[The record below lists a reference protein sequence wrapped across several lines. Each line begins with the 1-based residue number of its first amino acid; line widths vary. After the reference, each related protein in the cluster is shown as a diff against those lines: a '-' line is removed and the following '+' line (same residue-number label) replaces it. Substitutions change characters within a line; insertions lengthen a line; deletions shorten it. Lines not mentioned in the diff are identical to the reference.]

1 MKLDTRSPIVKAI
14 YQRYED
20 NRRTDHRPHLGG
32 SQIGNSCAR
41 ALWYQF
47 RWASTEKHE
56 GRILRLFETG
66 EREEIRVIQNLRAAG
81 CTVWD
86 RDPETGRQFN
96 YTAFGGHFGLSLDG
110 VVEGLPES
118 SQPHTLEVK
127 TMSDKHFKTMENLG
141 VAVAKPVYYAQCQIG
156 MHLSG
161 LDRCLFFV
169 VNKNTDEIY
178 AERLKVDHDFAKAL
192 LDKAKSIIFSERPPL
207 GISND
212 PAWFECKFCPHHAIC
227 HGDGESNTN
236 CRTCAF
242 STAEE
247 SGAWTCARYKK
258 ELDVIDQH
266 AGCGDHI
273 FNPDLVK
280 LPVHDS
286 GDGWVEY
293 INEDGEIV
301 RNQGRAFKVGE

>member
-1 MKLDTRSPIVKAI
+1 MKLDMTSPIVNAI

-20 NRRTDHRPHLGG
+20 NRRSAHRPHLGG
-32 SQIGNSCAR
+32 SQIGNTCAR

-47 RWASTEKHE
+47 RWTYTEKHE

-66 EREEIRVIQNLRAAG
+66 EREEERVIQNLRAAG

-86 RDPETGRQFN
+86 RDPATGQQFR
-96 YTAFGGHFGLSLDG
+96 YTAVGGHFALSLDG

-118 SQPHTLEVK
+118 SKVHTLEVK
-127 TMSDKHFKTMENLG
+127 TMSDKYFKTLCNLG
-141 VAVAKPVYYAQCQIG
+141 LEKAKPVYWAQCQIG

-161 LDRCLFFV
+161 LDRCLFIS

-178 AERLKVDHDFAKAL
+178 AERLKVDHAFAEELIEKAKA
-192 LDKAKSIIFSERPPL
+192 IIFAEQPPH

-212 PAWFECKFCPHHAIC
+212 PAWFECKFCPYHSIC
-227 HGDGESNTN
+227 HGDDAAELN

-242 STAEE
+242 STAEAE
-247 SGAWTCARYKK
+247 GWSCARHKK
-258 ELDVIDQH
+258 ALDEIDQRT
-266 AGCGDHI
+266 GCGDHI
-273 FNPDLVK
+273 YNPELVK

-286 GDGWVEY
+286 GEDWIDY

-301 RNQGRAFKVGE
+301 RNKGREFSKC

>member
-1 MKLDTRSPIVKAI
+1 MMKLDMTAPIVKAI
-14 YQRYED
+14 YERYED
-20 NRRTDHRPHLGG
+20 NRRTAHRPHLGG
-32 SQIGNSCAR
+32 SQIGNSCSR

-47 RWASTEKHE
+47 RWAYAEQHE

-66 EREEIRVIQNLRAAG
+66 EREELRVIQNLRAAG

-86 RDPETGRQFN
+86 RDPGTGQQFR
-96 YTAFGGHFGLSLDG
+96 YTAVGGHFALSLDG

-127 TMSDKHFKTMENLG
+127 TMSEKYFKVLCNLG
-141 VAVAKPVYYAQCQIG
+141 VTVAKPVYYAQCQIG

-161 LDRCLFFV
+161 LDRCLFIV

-178 AERLKVDHDFAKAL
+178 AERLKVDHAFAEELIEKAG
-192 LDKAKSIIFSERPPL
+192 KIIFAERPPL

-212 PAWFECKFCPHHAIC
+212 PAWFECKFCPYHSIC
-227 HGDGESNTN
+227 HDDGTAELN

-242 STAEE
+242 STAEAE
-247 SGAWTCARYKK
+247 GWTCARHKK
-258 ELDVIDQH
+258 ALDEIDQRS
-266 AGCGDHI
+266 GCGDHI
-273 FNPDLVK
+273 YNPALVK

-286 GDGWVEY
+286 GEDFIDY

-301 RNQGRAFKVGE
+301 RNKGREFKSV

>member
-1 MKLDTRSPIVKAI
+1 MKLDMTSPIVKAI

-20 NRRTDHRPHLGG
+20 NRRSAHRPHLGG
-32 SQIGNSCAR
+32 SQIGNTCAR

-47 RWASTEKHE
+47 RWTYTEKHE

-66 EREEIRVIQNLRAAG
+66 EREEERVIQNLRAAG

-86 RDPETGRQFN
+86 RDPGTGQQFR
-96 YTAFGGHFGLSLDG
+96 YTAVGGHFALSLDG

-118 SQPHTLEVK
+118 SKVHTLEVK
-127 TMSDKHFKTMENLG
+127 TMSDKYFKTLCNLG
-141 VAVAKPVYYAQCQIG
+141 LEKAKPVYYAQCQIG

-161 LDRCLFFV
+161 LDRCLFIS

-178 AERLKVDHDFAKAL
+178 AERLKVDHDFAGDLLFKAQE
-192 LDKAKSIIFSERPPL
+192 IIFADRPPH

-212 PAWFECKFCPHHAIC
+212 PAWFECKFCPYHSIC
-227 HGDGESNTN
+227 HGDDAAELN

-242 STAEE
+242 ST
-247 SGAWTCARYKK
+247 SCIDGQWTCERHKK
-258 ELDVIDQH
+258 ALDEIDQRT
-266 AGCGDHI
+266 GCGDHI
-273 FNPDLVK
+273 YNPELVK

-286 GDGWVEY
+286 GEDWIDY

-301 RNQGRAFKVGE
+301 RNKGREFNKC

>member
-1 MKLDTRSPIVKAI
+1 MKLDMTSPIVKAI

-20 NRRTDHRPHLGG
+20 NRRSAHRPHLGG
-32 SQIGNSCAR
+32 SQIGNTCAR

-47 RWASTEKHE
+47 RWTYTEKHE

-66 EREEIRVIQNLRAAG
+66 EREELRVIQNLRAAG

-86 RDPETGRQFN
+86 RDPATGQQFR
-96 YTAFGGHFGLSLDG
+96 YTAHHGHFALSLDG

-118 SQPHTLEVK
+118 SKVHTLEVK
-127 TMSDKHFKTMENLG
+127 TMSDKYFKTLCNLG
-141 VAVAKPVYYAQCQIG
+141 VEKAKPVYYAQCQIG

-161 LDRCLFFV
+161 LDRCLFIS

-178 AERLKVDHDFAKAL
+178 AERLKVDHDFAGDLLFKAQE
-192 LDKAKSIIFSERPPL
+192 IIFADRPPR

-212 PAWFECKFCPHHAIC
+212 PAWFECKFCPYHSIC
-227 HGDGESNTN
+227 HGYGVAELN

-242 STAEE
+242 STAETE
-247 SGAWTCARYKK
+247 GWSCARHKK
-258 ELDVIDQH
+258 ALDEIDQRS
-266 AGCGDHI
+266 GCGDHI
-273 FNPDLVK
+273 YNPALVK

-286 GDGWVEY
+286 GEDWIEY

-301 RNQGRAFKVGE
+301 RNYKRRMNHV

>member
-1 MKLDTRSPIVKAI
+1 MKLDMRLPIVKAI
-14 YQRYED
+14 YQRYEE
-20 NRRTDHRPHLGG
+20 NRRNAHRPHLGG
-32 SQIGNSCAR
+32 SQIGNNCTR

-47 RWASTEKHE
+47 RWAFTEQHE

-66 EREEIRVIQNLRAAG
+66 EREELRVIQNLRAAG

-86 RDPETGRQFN
+86 RDPHTGQQFR
-96 YTAFGGHFGLSLDG
+96 YTAHGGHFALSLDG

-118 SQPHTLEVK
+118 SKPHTLEVK
-127 TMSDKHFKTMENLG
+127 TMSEKHFKTLQNLG
-141 VAVAKPVYYAQCQIG
+141 VATAKPVYYAQCQIG

-161 LDRCLFFV
+161 LDRCLFIV

-178 AERLKVDHDFAKAL
+178 AERLRVDHAFAKGL
-192 LDKAKSIIFSERPPL
+192 LEVAHKIIFAEHPPIK
-207 GISND
+207 ISND
-212 PAWFECKFCPHHAIC
+212 PAWFECKFCPYHSIC
-227 HGDGESNTN
+227 HGDGAAELN

-247 SGAWTCARYKK
+247 AGGWTCARHKK
-258 ELDVIDQH
+258 SLDEIDQRS
-266 AGCGDHI
+266 GCGDHI
-273 FNPDLVK
+273 YNPELVK

-286 GDGWVEY
+286 GEDWIDY

-301 RNQGRAFKVGE
+301 RNRAREFSKC

>member
-1 MKLDTRSPIVKAI
+1 MKLDMTSPIVKAI

-20 NRRTDHRPHLGG
+20 NRRNAHRPHLGG
-32 SQIGNSCAR
+32 SQIGNTCAR

-47 RWASTEKHE
+47 RWTYTEKHE

-66 EREEIRVIQNLRAAG
+66 EREELRVIQNLRAAG

-86 RDPETGRQFN
+86 RDPATGQQFR
-96 YTAFGGHFGLSLDG
+96 YTAVGGHFALSLDG

-118 SQPHTLEVK
+118 SKVHTLEVK
-127 TMSDKHFKTMENLG
+127 TMSEKYFKVLCNLG
-141 VAVAKPVYYAQCQIG
+141 VEKAKPVYYAQCQIG

-161 LDRCLFFV
+161 LDRCLFIS

-178 AERLKVDHDFAKAL
+178 AERLKVDHAFAESLIEKAR
-192 LDKAKSIIFSERPPL
+192 KIISTERPPL

-212 PAWFECKFCPHHAIC
+212 PAWFECKFCPYHSIC
-227 HGDGESNTN
+227 HGDGSAELN

-242 STAEE
+242 STAEAE
-247 SGAWTCARYKK
+247 GWSCARHKK
-258 ELDVIDQH
+258 ALDEIDQRS
-266 AGCGDHI
+266 GCGDHI
-273 FNPDLVK
+273 YNPALVK
-280 LPVHDS
+280 LPVHDT
-286 GDGWVEY
+286 GEDWIDY

-301 RNQGRAFKVGE
+301 RNKGREFSKC

>member
-1 MKLDTRSPIVKAI
+1 MKLDMTAPIVKAI
-14 YQRYED
+14 YAAYEN
-20 NRRTDHRPHLGG
+20 NRRNGGRVHLGG
-32 SQIGNSCAR
+32 SQIGNNCSR

-47 RWASTEKHE
+47 RWVHFEPHE

-66 EREEIRVIQNLRAAG
+66 DREEIRVIQNLRAAG

-86 RDPETGRQFN
+86 RDPSTGKQFT
-96 YTAFGGHFGLSLDG
+96 YTAFGGHFALSLDG

-127 TMSDKHFKTMENLG
+127 TMSDKYFKSLCNLG
-141 VAVAKPVYYAQCQIG
+141 LEKAKPIYYAQCQIG

-161 LDRCLFFV
+161 LDRCLFLS

-178 AERLKVDHDFAKAL
+178 AERLKVDHAFAEKL
-192 LDKAKSIIFSERPPL
+192 LDKAKSIIFAERPPL

-212 PAWFECKFCPHHAIC
+212 PAWFECKFCPYHTNC
-227 HGDGESNTN
+227 HDIVAGNIN

-242 STAEE
+242 STPEE
-247 SGAWTCARYKK
+247 SGAWTCERHKK
-258 ELDVIDQH
+258 TLDELDQYS
-266 AGCGDHI
+266 ACGDHI
-273 FNPDLVK
+273 YNPVLVK

-286 GDGWVEY
+286 GEDWIDY

-301 RNQGRAFKVGE
+301 RNKGREFHNG